1 MIQSFN
7 LYYLTNLKGRCYR
20 VASHLWRATRGESR
34 VINFSGGVAMIKGS
48 HKQLLVVV
56 SLFLLLFLLC
66 VGTLRGAPLGGT
78 PAIFMTTT
86 GETAQGNLTGIS
98 SIIRL
103 SVPPPVTYI
112 GPAQAFDIDL
122 STIRQILIDF
132 PRVVVETEDRV
143 YIGPFSAFSGISQLL
158 ILTDGKTA
166 HSFFTASLRTIALHG
181 EPFRPLPREWMG
193 DAFLS
198 MPGVI
203 TASPDT
209 IDRDSARERVEEEHA
224 VVPVYTWNDLY
235 STTPPPEEA
244 TPWWV
249 GMLIVAGLVGLVY
262 FGFSGM

>member
-1 MIQSFN
+1 
-7 LYYLTNLKGRCYR
+7 
-20 VASHLWRATRGESR
+20 
-34 VINFSGGVAMIKGS
+34 MIKGS

-66 VGTLRGAPLGGT
+66 VDALGGAPLGGAPLGGT
-78 PAIFMTTT
+78 PAVFMTTT

-132 PRVVVETEDRV
+132 PRVVVETGDRV

-158 ILTDGKTA
+158 TLTDWKTK
-166 HSFFTASLRTIALHG
+166 HSFFTASLRAIALHG

-193 DAFLS
+193 DGFLS

-203 TASPDT
+203 TASPVSMNM
-209 IDRDSARERVEEEHA
+209 DSVRGRVEEEYA
-224 VVPVYTWNDLY
+224 VAAEQTWNDLY
-235 STTPPPEEA
+235 PTTPPPSEEA
-244 TPWWV
+244 MPWWV

-262 FGFSGM
+262 FGLSGM

>member
-1 MIQSFN
+1 
-7 LYYLTNLKGRCYR
+7 
-20 VASHLWRATRGESR
+20 
-34 VINFSGGVAMIKGS
+34 MIKGY

-66 VGTLRGAPLGGT
+66 VGTLGGAPLEGV
-78 PAIFMTTT
+78 PSLLMTTT

-103 SVPPPVTYI
+103 SVPPPVTYV

-132 PRVVVETEDRV
+132 PRVAVETEDRL

-158 ILTDGKTA
+158 TLTDGKTTR
-166 HSFFTASLRTIALHG
+166 SFSTASLRAIALHG
-181 EPFRPLPREWMG
+181 ESFRSLPREWTG
-193 DAFLS
+193 NEFLS

-203 TASPDT
+203 TASPAALDM
-209 IDRDSARERVEEEHA
+209 DSARGRVEEEHV
-224 VVPVYTWNDLY
+224 VVPEQTWNDLY
-235 STTPPPEEA
+235 PTAPPPPPEEA

-249 GMLIVAGLVGLVY
+249 GMLIVAGLVGLIY
-262 FGFSGM
+262 FGLSGI